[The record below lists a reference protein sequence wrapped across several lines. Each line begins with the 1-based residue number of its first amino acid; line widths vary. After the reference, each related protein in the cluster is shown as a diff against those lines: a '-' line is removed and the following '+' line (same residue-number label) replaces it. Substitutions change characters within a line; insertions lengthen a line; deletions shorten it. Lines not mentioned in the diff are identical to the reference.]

1 MHNAGF
7 QDVELRER
15 GLKNE
20 TSKEALN
27 PHLPRVK
34 WGRVV
39 SRTDAQMGI

>member
-1 MHNAGF
+1 MQNACF

-15 GLKNE
+15 GLRNE
-20 TSKEALN
+20 TSKEAFN

-39 SRTDAQMGI
+39 SRIDAQMGI